1 MIRKLLLSSIA
12 LCASQVS
19 AGPISKFDKK
29 KPDLETISSVPLF
42 DLERCLTDMEHWPLP
57 LIYRQPDRP
66 GEVKILWVFDS
77 ASAISRVDL
86 LVTPSGVAVKV
97 WNVKIDGAKS
107 CIETGRAQ

>member
-1 MIRKLLLSSIA
+1 MIRKILLSAIA

-42 DLERCLTDMEHWPLP
+42 DLERCLTDMPWQLP

-66 GEVKILWVFDS
+66 GEVKMLWVFDS
-77 ASAISRVDL
+77 ASAISRIDL
-86 LVTPSGVAVKV
+86 SVTPSGVAVKV
-97 WNVKIDGAKS
+97 WNLKIDAVRS
-107 CIETGRAQ
+107 CVETGKAQ